1 MILRHGLSL
10 WHRLKLNDIIGVMSA
25 EKKSGSDEE
34 KKSGFW
40 AKLEGNIYKM
50 VAVGVS
56 VAAVAMLVFA

>member
-1 MILRHGLSL
+1 
-10 WHRLKLNDIIGVMSA
+10 MSA